1 MLSFLEEIE
10 PFGSEDV
17 GLVVCDGV
25 VGGGG
30 DDDVVGEVDVEKA
43 GGFVEFLGV
52 VDVAKCRFNRSVNAV
67 AYENDSSSIEFESL
81 AKNDPDIKY
90 GFMTS
95 YGMSDGF
102 KMGVPS
108 VGEDDPVFFMF
119 KTFHY
124 RIHSFENHF
133 RTVKCDV
140 L

>member
-1 MLSFLEEIE
+1 MESCQELRGE
-10 PFGSEDV
+10 GV
-17 GLVVCDGV
+17 GLVVGDGV

-30 DDDVVGEVDVEKA
+30 DDDVIGEVDVEKA

-81 AKNDPDIKY
+81 AKNDPDIKNR
-90 GFMTS
+90 FLTS
-95 YGMSDGF
+95 YGVSDCF
-102 KMGVPS
+102 DMGVSS